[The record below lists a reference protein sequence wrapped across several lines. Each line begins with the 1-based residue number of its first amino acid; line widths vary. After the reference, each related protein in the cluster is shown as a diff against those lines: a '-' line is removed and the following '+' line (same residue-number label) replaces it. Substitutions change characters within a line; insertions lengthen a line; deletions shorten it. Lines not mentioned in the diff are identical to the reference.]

1 MPPEAA
7 DDREARL
14 AAWPALVEALLVHDM
29 LADSPLAC
37 GLLAAV
43 GLGLA
48 GDSRG
53 FARDS
58 ETEHALVLR
67 EVGRLSDELRL
78 LVIVRTDERTQ
89 RRFLALSEAGQA
101 LIDGQHID

>member
-1 MPPEAA
+1 MLSETA

-14 AAWPALVEALLVHDM
+14 AAWPPLVAALQAQDG

-58 ETEHALVLR
+58 DTEHALVLR
-67 EVGRLSDELRL
+67 EVGRLSDELGL

-101 LIDGQHID
+101 LIEGQYID

>member
-14 AAWPALVEALLVHDM
+14 AAWPALVETLLAQDM

-89 RRFLALSEAGQA
+89 RRFLALSEAGRA
-101 LIDGQHID
+101 LIDGQYID

>member
-1 MPPEAA
+1 MLSEAA
-7 DDREARL
+7 DDRDARL
-14 AAWPALVEALLVHDM
+14 AAWPALVQALLTQDM

-67 EVGRLSDELRL
+67 EVGRLADELKF

-89 RRFLALSEAGQA
+89 RRFLALSEAGRT
-101 LIDGQHID
+101 LIDGQSID

>member
-1 MPPEAA
+1 MLSEAV

-14 AAWPALVEALLVHDM
+14 AAWPTLVEALQAQDV
-29 LADSPLAC
+29 LADSTLAC

-48 GDSRG
+48 GDSRS

-58 ETEHALVLR
+58 DTEHALVLR
-67 EVGRLSDELRL
+67 EVGRLSDELGL

-101 LIDGQHID
+101 LVEGQYID

>member
-1 MPPEAA
+1 MLSEAA

-14 AAWPALVEALLVHDM
+14 ASWPNLVEALRAQDG

-48 GDSRG
+48 NDSRG

-58 ETEHALVLR
+58 DTEHALVLR
-67 EVGRLSDELRL
+67 EVGRLSDELKL

-101 LIDGQHID
+101 LIDGQYMD